1 VPEAAVAAGGECF
14 VVVVVV
20 VVVVVKVVD
29 AGLVLVGMGGV
40 GLVETGIDWEAL
52 VD

>member
-1 VPEAAVAAGGECF
+1 MPEAAVAAGGECF

-20 VVVVVKVVD
+20 VEVVD
-29 AGLVLVGMGGV
+29 AGLVLVGMGCA

>member
-1 VPEAAVAAGGECF
+1 VPEAAVVA

-20 VVVVVKVVD
+20 VVVVEVVD
-29 AGLVLVGMGGV
+29 AGLVLAGMGGV
-40 GLVETGIDWEAL
+40 GLVEIGIDWKAL